1 MVVTTQY
8 RGRRIAG
15 LFIGSSNVA
24 RYFSRDIQVIEL
36 HLDHLHIQCRLSAQF
51 WEDKPEIVDSRLSDW
66 LRSKHLYD
74 KSFQSPIPVEMIPAG
89 QDAYRLGPAIAN
101 RAASANVSPQAST
114 SA

>member
-15 LFIGSSNVA
+15 LFIGNSNVE
-24 RYFSRDIQVIEL
+24 RYFARNSQVVEL
-36 HLDHLHIQCRLSAQF
+36 HLDHLHIQCRLPSRF
-51 WEDKPEIVDSRLSDW
+51 WEDKPEIEDARLSEW
-66 LRSKHLYD
+66 LQAKHLYD

-89 QDAYRLGPAIAN
+89 ENAFRLGPLATS
-101 RAASANVSPQAST
+101 RAASAKLSPQAST